1 MYAKADM
8 SRWRNYKF
16 GMFIHYGLYSLLG
29 EGEWVMFN
37 KPIDKD
43 EYALLTQRFTA
54 EAFDGAALARLAR
67 QAGMRYMVLTTR
79 HHDGFCL
86 FDSKFSIDD
95 FTVMRTPAGRDLVRE
110 YADACRA
117 EGLGVGF
124 YYSPMDW
131 RCEGFFFPQMYHR
144 SALRMRA
151 QCHSQVRELMENYG
165 KIDVLWYDG
174 GEDYWLAH
182 GKHLNNGSEENFR
195 EHPLIDNFWGEAELN
210 EMARRAQPGI
220 VINNR
225 LGMRRYGDFDTPE
238 RKIGAFNLKRPWET
252 NDCLA
257 VSWGWQPDTP
267 VRSLQNVVHLLTDVI
282 TGGGNLL
289 LNVGPRPDGS
299 IEPAQAQRLQE
310 VGVWLNQYGEAV
322 YGTRGGPVKNDWDV
336 GGAVWKDNNVYFHIK
351 TPACTEVRLP
361 LQGAAA
367 FDGQVI
373 CLTGEEPPAWRFED
387 GVLKVTLPQRRNE
400 IETIVKITLPKRA
413 DTIFADFD
421 PEGFSAFC
429 K

>member
-1 MYAKADM
+1 MYAKANIE
-8 SRWRNYKF
+8 RWQDFKF

-37 KPIDKD
+37 KPMDKD

-54 EAFDGAALARLAR
+54 EHFDAPSLAKLAKA
-67 QAGMRYMVLTTR
+67 AGMRYMVLTTR

-95 FTVMRTPAGRDLVRE
+95 YTVMRTPAKRDLVRE
-110 YADACRA
+110 YADACRG
-117 EGLGVGF
+117 EGVGVGF

-151 QCHSQVRELMENYG
+151 QCHGQVRELMENYG
-165 KIDVLWYDG
+165 KVDVLWYDG

-195 EHPLIDNFWGEAELN
+195 QNPLIPGFWGEEELN
-210 EMARRAQPGI
+210 SMARTLQPGI

-225 LGMRRYGDFDTPE
+225 LGARKCGDYDTPE
-238 RKIGAFNLKRPWET
+238 RVIGAFNTHRPWET
-252 NDCLA
+252 CDALA
-257 VSWGWQPDTP
+257 ESWGWQPNTQ

-282 TGGGNLL
+282 TGDGNLL
-289 LNVGPRPDGS
+289 LNVSPMPDGS
-299 IEPAQAQRLQE
+299 IEPAHTQRLRE
-310 VGVWLNQYGEAV
+310 VGAWLQKYGESV
-322 YGTRGGPVKNDWDV
+322 YGTRGGPVKNDWTV
-336 GGAVWKDNNVYFHIK
+336 GGAVWKDNAVYFHIK
-351 TPACTEVRLP
+351 TPECAAVRLP
-361 LQGAAA
+361 LPDMES
-367 FDGQVI
+367 FDGDVI
-373 CLTGEEPPAWRFED
+373 CLTGEEAPAWRFD
-387 GVLKVTLPQRRNE
+387 GGMLEITLPQNRNE
-400 IETIVKITLPKRA
+400 IETIVKITLPERV
-413 DTIFADFD
+413 DRIFESFD
-421 PEGFSAFC
+421 PEGFNAYC

>member
-1 MYAKADM
+1 MYAKPDLA
-8 SRWRNYKF
+8 RWQDFKF

-54 EAFDGAALARLAR
+54 EGFDAPALARLAKE
-67 QAGMRYMVLTTR
+67 AGMRYMVMTTR

-86 FDSKFSIDD
+86 FDSQFSIDD
-95 FTVMRTPAGRDLVRE
+95 FTVMRTPAKRDLVRE

-131 RCEGFFFPQMYHR
+131 RCVGFFFPQMYHR

-151 QCHSQVRELMENYG
+151 QCHAQVRELMEKYG

-182 GKHLNNGSEENFR
+182 GKHLNNGSDENFR

-210 EMARRAQPGI
+210 AMARTAQPGI

-225 LGMRRYGDFDTPE
+225 LGMRRFSDFDTPE
-238 RKIGAFNLKRPWET
+238 RKIGAFNLVRPWET

-257 VSWGWQPDTP
+257 ESWGWQPDTP

-299 IEPAQAQRLQE
+299 IEPAHAQRLRE
-310 VGVWLNQYGEAV
+310 VGAWLDRYGEAV
-322 YGTRGGPVKNDWDV
+322 YGTRGGPVRNDGTV
-336 GGAVWKDNNVYFHIK
+336 GGAVSKDNAVYFHIK
-351 TPACTEVRLP
+351 TPDCTAVRLP
-361 LQGAAA
+361 LPCVTSFGAGVK
-367 FDGQVI
+367 F
-373 CLTGEEPPAWRFED
+373 LTGEGDPVVDFEG
-387 GVLKVTLPQRRNE
+387 GVLTIKLPERRND
-400 IETIVKITLPKRA
+400 IETIVKVTLPAPA
-413 DTIFADFD
+413 DAVFRDFD
-421 PEGFSAFC
+421 PDGFNAYC